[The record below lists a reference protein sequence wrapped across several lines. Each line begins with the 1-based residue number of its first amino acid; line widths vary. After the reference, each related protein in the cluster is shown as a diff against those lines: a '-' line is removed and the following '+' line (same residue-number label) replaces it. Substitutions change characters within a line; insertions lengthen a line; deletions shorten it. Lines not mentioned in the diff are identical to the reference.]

1 MKLEFLRPMV
11 WTEDFDGTVAFY
23 TDVLGF
29 SVEGRNDDWG
39 WASLKRGRPLDN
51 AREA

>member
-1 MKLEFLRPMV
+1 MKLTCLRPML

-29 SVEGRNDDWG
+29 WVEGRNDDWG
-39 WASLKRGRPLDN
+39 WASLKRGRHLDN